1 MDFKDWTTLKT
12 ANKVAFKKIA
22 AVAEVDTTFNAD
34 GSVKKSGTPREEA
47 YTVLEKKVYHPDT
60 GVESTIEKKLSL
72 EELEQK
78 KTELTAEKTKIQA
91 ELTEVGKMITAIK
104 KV

>member
-1 MDFKDWTTLKT
+1 MDYKDWTTLKT

-22 AVAEVDTTFNAD
+22 AVAEVKDSDDNITTTSKD
-34 GSVKKSGTPREEA
+34 A
-47 YTVLEKKVYHPDT
+47 YTVLEKKVYNPST
-60 GVESTIEKKLSL
+60 GAESTVEERMSL
-72 EELEQK
+72 AELEQEK
-78 KTELTAEKTKIQA
+78 VELTAEKTKIQA

>member
-1 MDFKDWTTLKT
+1 MNYKDWTTLKT

-22 AVAEVDTTFNAD
+22 AVVEVKDSDNNITTH
-34 GSVKKSGTPREEA
+34 SKEA
-47 YTVLEKKVYHPDT
+47 YIVLERKVYNPST
-60 GVESTIEKKLSL
+60 GAESTAQDKIDLG
-72 EELEQK
+72 ELESHK
-78 KTELTAEKTKIQA
+78 AGLTREKAKITA